1 MPCPPHSL
9 NDYLSAIR
17 FAGQRITDNAGHMN
31 GNDLGSYTL
40 VREATLR
47 SLAVMAAAYHAI
59 LQHYPDVLDAQA
71 SLDRGLAREMRR
83 LSDPSLL
90 DVDLDAL
97 AALIQGP
104 LPAWLTAIAQLRPA
118 QTLA

>member
-9 NDYLSAIR
+9 NDYLAAIR
-17 FAGQRITDNAGHMN
+17 VAGQQVTDNAGQMS
-31 GNDLGSYTL
+31 GYDLGSYTL

-47 SLAVMAAAYHAI
+47 NLAVMAAAHHAL
-59 LQHYPDVLDAQA
+59 LQHYPDVQDAQP

-90 DVDLDAL
+90 DVDLDAV

-104 LPAWLTAIAQLRPA
+104 LPGWLAAIEQLRAA
-118 QTLA
+118 QATA